1 MKYKKSLNPEE
12 QLQEMGYNSDTRL
25 ASEIY
30 SEKVEEKKVK
40 YVNKMEA
47 LKKKLESYGGSPDAQ
62 TQNIDV
68 RR

>member
-1 MKYKKSLNPEE
+1 MRYKKSINPEE

-30 SEKVEEKKVK
+30 SEKVEEKKAK

-47 LKKKLESYGGSPDAQ
+47 LKKKLQSYGGSPDGH
-62 TQNIDV
+62 TNHLDI